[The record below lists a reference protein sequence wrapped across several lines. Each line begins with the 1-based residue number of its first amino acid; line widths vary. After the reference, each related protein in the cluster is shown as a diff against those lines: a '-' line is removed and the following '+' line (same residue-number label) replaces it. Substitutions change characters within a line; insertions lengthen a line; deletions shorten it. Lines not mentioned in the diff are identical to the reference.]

1 MMIVSSHKEVREG
14 LGKVLGLAGG
24 IEVAGAIAIPATAI
38 ENISLASPDVA
49 LVDLDMPD
57 FDGYEMIR
65 QLRRRCPAT
74 RPIAL
79 TAHDYPAARERALE
93 AGACSV
99 MVKGMDVPAMV
110 SAIQSATGTN
120 RN

>member
-24 IEVAGAIAIPATAI
+24 IEVAGAIASPAPAL
-38 ENISLASPDVA
+38 EKISLAGPDVA

-57 FDGYEMIR
+57 FDGCELIR
-65 QLRRRCPAT
+65 QLRSWCPGT
-74 RPIAL
+74 KSIAL
-79 TAHDYPAARERALE
+79 TAHDYPAARERAME

-99 MVKGMDVPAMV
+99 MVKGLDVPAMV
-110 SAIQSATGTN
+110 SAIQSATGIN